1 MDQEGFAPV
10 ILCILITKCDQ
21 SNALVS
27 SKGDNKISTTLV
39 LKAFFLNA
47 RANSLRAWKT
57 EILHVSALIQCGLTC
72 EWLTCNKKEIRIL
85 CLTCLF
91 VQLGFGTVPSGGA
104 FYPLY

>member
-27 SKGDNKISTTLV
+27 SKRDNKITTTLV
-39 LKAFFLNA
+39 LEAFFLNF

-57 EILHVSALIQCGLTC
+57 EILHVFALIQCGFACGWFT
-72 EWLTCNKKEIRIL
+72 
-85 CLTCLF
+85 
-91 VQLGFGTVPSGGA
+91 
-104 FYPLY
+104 